1 MMNTL
6 QTPNILIVEDEKI
19 VAWDIQE
26 RLESLG
32 YTIAAQATSGPA
44 AILAANQVKPDLVLM
59 DIQLQGEMD
68 GIEAAQI
75 IYQNHNIPVIYLTA
89 HSDDR
94 TLAAAASTS
103 PFGYILKPFQA
114 RELHSTIQIALH
126 RHDQESLAH
135 RFQSWLA
142 NTLNSLGHA
151 TITTDLD
158 GRITFMN
165 PPAEQLT
172 AWSEV
177 DAIGELVTDIV
188 PLISLT
194 DHTPI
199 TFGRSATLT
208 HPSLQA
214 TDTDG
219 RISLSSAC
227 LLRTKTGAGIA
238 VRATATALTTNQGD
252 RIGSVIVL
260 QDITLQQRIEL
271 ELWHHNQ
278 QLEDYQDQLLHQVS
292 AQSTQLA
299 QLSHSSQ
306 VLLELLDSQRSMS
319 PQHQRSRNLLAYLG
333 HVLDLDYA
341 WITRHDLAQRTSTV
355 IDEYSPRRQP
365 PPQPPQRPSLLHQS
379 VNLTDSANF
388 YQLLFL
394 GVSWVDPPQTLLPP
408 AYAALMQP
416 QDQVII
422 CPVVAKQGLGQPPVI
437 IGEVGIIATG
447 QSAWNT
453 PLQTKL
459 ITQIISCAASL
470 SRQDELE
477 AIGEAQD
484 IDLSMLNYLKADFI
498 GSISHVFKTPLENMK
513 QTINRIETAIHQ
525 IEPLAIGTADFRT
538 QQNQIKQKLIHHL
551 EVLETEWRLENDLV
565 NNLLN
570 FQTALTPVAASAMSL
585 IPIDAL
591 ITEIVEL
598 FNLAASRFKQE
609 WCYEILPETLQVFSH
624 RASLQRIIKELL
636 HNAVKYT
643 PPNQQIRISAQL
655 IDHTFEL
662 QIIST
667 GITIA
672 ADELVQIFHPFYR
685 IPRPNPWDY
694 CGMGMGLAL
703 VQKLSLQIGGSITA
717 ASSRLGTTFTFTLPQ
732 S

>member
-32 YTIAAQATSGPA
+32 YTIAAQATSGAA

-94 TLAAAASTS
+94 TLAAAANTS
-103 PFGYILKPFQA
+103 PFGYVLKPFQA
-114 RELHSTIQIALH
+114 RELHSTIQMALH

-151 TITTDLD
+151 TITTDLN

-177 DAIGELVTDIV
+177 DAIGELVTDVV

-194 DHTPI
+194 THTPI
-199 TFGRSATLT
+199 P
-208 HPSLQA
+208 HPSLKA

-219 RISLSSAC
+219 RMSLSSAC
-227 LLRTKTGAGIA
+227 LLQTKTGAGIA
-238 VRATATALTTNQGD
+238 VRTTATALTTSRGD

-271 ELWHHNQ
+271 ELWHRNQ
-278 QLEDYQDQLLHQVS
+278 QLEDCQDQLLNQVS

-299 QLSHSSQ
+299 ELSHSSQ
-306 VLLELLDSQRSMS
+306 VLLELLDNQRSMS

-355 IDEYSPRRQP
+355 IDEYPPRRNS
-365 PPQPPQRPSLLHQS
+365 PQRPSLLHQS
-379 VNLTDSANF
+379 VNLADSANF

-394 GVSWVDPPQTLLPP
+394 GVSWVDPPKTTLPP
-408 AYAALMQP
+408 AYAALIQP
-416 QDQVII
+416 LDQVII
-422 CPVVAKQGLGQPPVI
+422 CPIVAKQGIGHPPVV

-447 QSAWNT
+447 AAAWSS
-453 PLQTKL
+453 PLQAKL
-459 ITQIISCAASL
+459 ITQIVSCAASL

-477 AIGEAQD
+477 AIGQAQD

-498 GSISHVFKTPLENMK
+498 GSISHAFKTPLENMK
-513 QTINRIETAIHQ
+513 QTITRMEITLHQ
-525 IEPLAIGTADFRT
+525 IEPLAIGALNFRAQQT
-538 QQNQIKQKLIHHL
+538 QTKQKLIDHL
-551 EVLETEWRLENDLV
+551 EELETEWQLENDLV

-570 FQTALTPVAASAMSL
+570 FQTTLAPIAVSAMSQ
-585 IPIDAL
+585 IPIDDL
-591 ITEIVEL
+591 ITEIIEQ
-598 FNLAASRFKQE
+598 FNLAASRFRQE
-609 WCYEILPETLQVFSH
+609 WCYSVQPATLQVFSH
-624 RASLQRIIKELL
+624 RASLQRIVKELL

-643 PPNQQIRISAQL
+643 PPNQQIRIRAQL

-662 QIIST
+662 QIMST

-672 ADELVQIFHPFYR
+672 ADELVQIFQPFYR

-717 ASSRLGTTFTFTLPQ
+717 ASSRSGTTFTFTLPQ

>member
-1 MMNTL
+1 LLKTKKSSPG
-6 QTPNILIVEDEKI
+6 T
-19 VAWDIQE
+19 IQE

-32 YTIAAQATSGPA
+32 YTIAAQATSGAA
-44 AILAANQVKPDLVLM
+44 AILAANQVKPNLVLM

-94 TLAAAASTS
+94 TLAAAASTN

-126 RHDQESLAH
+126 RHDQESLGH
-135 RFQSWLA
+135 R
-142 NTLNSLGHA
+142 
-151 TITTDLD
+151 
-158 GRITFMN
+158 R
-165 PPAEQLT
+165 
-172 AWSEV
+172 
-177 DAIGELVTDIV
+177 
-188 PLISLT
+188 
-194 DHTPI
+194 
-199 TFGRSATLT
+199 
-208 HPSLQA
+208 
-214 TDTDG
+214 
-219 RISLSSAC
+219 
-227 LLRTKTGAGIA
+227 
-238 VRATATALTTNQGD
+238 
-252 RIGSVIVL
+252 VIVL
-260 QDITLQQRIEL
+260 QDKLGR
-271 ELWHHNQ
+271 
-278 QLEDYQDQLLHQVS
+278 Y
-292 AQSTQLA
+292 
-299 QLSHSSQ
+299 SQ
-306 VLLELLDSQRSMS
+306 VLMELLDENRAI
-319 PQHQRSRNLLAYLG
+319 PPKRQRSRNLLEYLG
-333 HVLDLDYA
+333 TVLDLDYA
-341 WITRHDLAQRTSTV
+341 WIARHDRAQRTSTV
-355 IDEYSPRRQP
+355 IDEYHSHPHQP
-365 PPQPPQRPSLLHQS
+365 TVDPASRPSLLHQS
-379 VNLTDSANF
+379 IQLTDATDF
-388 YQLLFL
+388 YQRLLL
-394 GVSWVDPPQTLLPP
+394 GRNWIDPPAVFLPP
-408 AYAALMQP
+408 AYAAVVQP

-422 CPVVAKQGLGQPPVI
+422 CPIVAKQGLGQPPVI
-437 IGEVGIIATG
+437 VGEVGIIATG
-447 QSAWNT
+447 TAAWQT
-453 PLQTKL
+453 PLQTQM
-459 ITQIISCAASL
+459 ITQIVSCAASL

-498 GSISHVFKTPLENMK
+498 GSISHAFKTPLENMK
-513 QTINRIETAIHQ
+513 QTISRIETAIHQ

-570 FQTALTPVAASAMSL
+570 FQTALIPIAASAMSL
-585 IPIDAL
+585 IPIDEL

-624 RASLQRIIKELL
+624 RASLQRIVQELL

-643 PPNQQIRISAQL
+643 PPNHQIRIRAQL

-662 QIIST
+662 QIMST

-672 ADELVQIFHPFYR
+672 ADELVQIFQPFYR

-717 ASSRLGTTFTFTLPQ
+717 ASSRSGTTFTFTLPQ

>member
-94 TLAAAASTS
+94 TLAAAANTS
-103 PFGYILKPFQA
+103 PFGYVLKPFQA

-199 TFGRSATLT
+199 A
-208 HPSLQA
+208 HPSLKA

-238 VRATATALTTNQGD
+238 VRTTATALTTTKGD

-278 QLEDYQDQLLHQVS
+278 QLEDDQDQLRNQVS
-292 AQSTQLA
+292 EQSTQLE

-306 VLLELLDSQRSMS
+306 VLLELLDEKRSMS
-319 PQHQRSRNLLAYLG
+319 PQHQRSHNLLAYLG
-333 HVLDLDYA
+333 QVLDLDYA

-355 IDEYSPRRQP
+355 IDEYPPRHAS
-365 PPQPPQRPSLLHQS
+365 PQRPSLLHQS
-379 VNLTDSANF
+379 INLADSANF

-394 GVSWVDPPQTLLPP
+394 GVSWVDPPQATLPP
-408 AYAALMQP
+408 AYAALIQP
-416 QDQVII
+416 LDQVII
-422 CPVVAKQGLGQPPVI
+422 CPVIAKQGLGQPPVI

-447 QSAWNT
+447 KSAWST

-498 GSISHVFKTPLENMK
+498 SSISHVFKTPLENMK
-513 QTINRIETAIHQ
+513 QTISRIETAIHQ
-525 IEPLAIGTADFRT
+525 IEPLAIGTGDFRT

-551 EVLETEWRLENDLV
+551 EVLETEWRLENNLV
-565 NNLLN
+565 NDLLN
-570 FQTALTPVAASAMSL
+570 FQTALTPIDASAMSL
-585 IPIDAL
+585 IPIDEL
-591 ITEIVEL
+591 ITEIIEL

-609 WCYEILPETLQVFSH
+609 WCYAIEPETLQVFSH
-624 RASLQRIIKELL
+624 RASLRRIVQELL

-643 PPNQQIRISAQL
+643 PPNHQIRIHAQL

-662 QIIST
+662 QIVST

-672 ADELVQIFHPFYR
+672 ADELLQIFHPFYR